1 MFTGPATLLIVLFNL
16 CLAYLRFLM
25 WIEQVLNTSMLFISM
40 ALLSSG
46 VPKQHGRWH
55 MLTHADTICPLV
67 DGIASLWTRYNAG
80 PVSYPQSQKLR
91 RAERKTNYIE
101 ALVSLVLVQK
111 NTCCLAW
118 TLTPDPTSE
127 ITLFE
132 QENTFMLS
140 GWLLCASQV
149 CLSVHAVIFW

>member
-55 MLTHADTICPLV
+55 VLTLSVHLSMVSLHCEKDTMLVRSHTLNHKNCEEPR
-67 DGIASLWTRYNAG
+67 G
-80 PVSYPQSQKLR
+80 
-91 RAERKTNYIE
+91 KTNYIE
-101 ALVSLVLVQK
+101 SLVSLVLVQK

-140 GWLLCASQV
+140 GWFLCASQA
-149 CLSVHAVIFW
+149 CLSVLAVSFW

>member
-1 MFTGPATLLIVLFNL
+1 MADVHRSCYIVDCFVQFVFGLLALPHVNRTSSQHLNVVHLHGSVVLRR
-16 CLAYLRFLM
+16 AKTA
-25 WIEQVLNTSMLFISM
+25 W
-40 ALLSSG
+40 A
-46 VPKQHGRWH
+46 
-55 MLTHADTICPLV
+55 LTHADTICPLV
-67 DGIASLWTRYNAG
+67 DGIASLWKRYNAG

-101 ALVSLVLVQK
+101 SLVSLVLVQK

-140 GWLLCASQV
+140 GWFLCASQV
-149 CLSVHAVIFW
+149 CLSVLAVSFW